1 LAFTYAGVTV
11 GGNVLWGSF
20 NNQVQLKPDG
30 VGSPN
35 AVAWVGGAQYAIGP
49 WTFDASYYNY
59 QYQGALIGGKNLSQ
73 RYDDAFAAGIQYA
86 VAPGMTGYAEY
97 LYGQAHQG
105 GVNLFTAGASALLN
119 NTHTQG
125 LIIGTRVQW

>member
-1 LAFTYAGVTV
+1 MSAAWPAQRSNTGFNTWDGGLAFTYAGITV

-49 WTFDASYYNY
+49 WTFDASYLNY
-59 QYQGALIGGKNLSQ
+59 FS
-73 RYDDAFAAGIQYA
+73 
-86 VAPGMTGYAEY
+86 
-97 LYGQAHQG
+97 
-105 GVNLFTAGASALLN
+105 
-119 NTHTQG
+119 
-125 LIIGTRVQW
+125 TRVR